1 MVRYVK
7 DCEPI
12 ERLQELVPCVNTKEK
27 SKCNYLVKVLQDSG
41 LNPKMCLSQTFDGAG
56 LQKSYSSV
64 YLKNR
69 KRKSC
74 TFSLCV
80 SRAEFVFVQNV

>member
-56 LQKSYSSV
+56 NMSGKTKGLQ
-64 YLKNR
+64 L
-69 KRKSC
+69 
-74 TFSLCV
+74 SLFKKPKTKKLYIFTV
-80 SRAEFVFVQNV
+80 RLTS